1 MKYNFLFA
9 SLLVTVSVT
18 AMDNPGAVTAAQH
31 ISLLQSFLLA
41 TDFKVTQDNKVTYPH
56 YKYHNVLFSHVR
68 QDATALLWEA
78 HGNGINNKENDQ
90 KGLKIVMELYDQ
102 LDRTQPIEPQITLDN
117 KLLLQKF
124 IFGSF
129 FAHKDTDKNDDI
141 VITSKGIKTVVTAQQ
156 KHAVAEYRKSLEDF
170 LMELSSTG
178 ITPRAPAAPTI
189 DLKGIAS
196 IPDYLTARFN
206 SMDQV
211 PPEFIEAFRRCA
223 LQNENLK

>member
-1 MKYNFLFA
+1 MKNSLLFA
-9 SLLVTVSVT
+9 SLLVTAFMT
-18 AMDNPGAVTAAQH
+18 AMDNPGAVNPAQH

-56 YKYHNVLFSHVR
+56 YKYHNVLFSHAR

-78 HGNGINNKENDQ
+78 HGSGINNKENDQ
-90 KGLKIVMELYDQ
+90 QCLKIVMELYDQ
-102 LDRTQPIEPQITLDN
+102 LDRTQPLEPQITLDN

-141 VITSKGIKTVVTAQQ
+141 VITSKGVKTLVTAQQ
-156 KHAVAEYRKSLEDF
+156 KHAMAEYRKSLEDF
-170 LMELSSTG
+170 LMKLSSTG
-178 ITPRAPAAPTI
+178 ILPQAPRAPEI
-189 DLKGIAS
+189 DLKGIAC
-196 IPDYLTARFN
+196 IPDYLTSRFN
-206 SMDQV
+206 FMDQV